1 MKRIILYTIA
11 MLIVMLSSCQRKRD
25 WMRVDEQQPSAYTM
39 PDNYC
44 HEGHYTGQPPRYSG
58 ILITE
63 VTLQNNVY
71 RLIKTFS
78 IPNEKKCFEVSGG
91 YTRSTDG
98 GRIVLQ
104 GDVTP
109 SCFIIG
115 KDILIPLDEEGNPYI
130 TTDRIFCLRR
140 TLR

>member
-1 MKRIILYTIA
+1 MLCAITLMIA
-11 MLIVMLSSCQRKRD
+11 LLPSCQRKKG
-25 WMRVDEQQPSAYTM
+25 WMKVEDEQNYVTM
-39 PDNYC
+39 RMSGEEYC

-58 ILITE
+58 ILITD

-71 RLIKTFS
+71 RVIKTFS
-78 IPNEKKCFEVSGG
+78 IPNENKCFEVIGD
-91 YTRSTDG
+91 YTRSSDG

-130 TTDRIFCLRR
+130 TTDHVFCLRR